1 MSGLALRSIAGKVR
15 MDLQRI
21 RNALTPAQ
29 QAAFDLDAAWLH
41 YRSTGGLDD
50 TDSFDFRLP
59 SN

>member
-1 MSGLALRSIAGKVR
+1 
-15 MDLQRI
+15 MDLQHI

-29 QAAFDLDAAWLH
+29 QAAFDLDTAWLH

-50 TDSFDFRLP
+50 TNSFDVWLP